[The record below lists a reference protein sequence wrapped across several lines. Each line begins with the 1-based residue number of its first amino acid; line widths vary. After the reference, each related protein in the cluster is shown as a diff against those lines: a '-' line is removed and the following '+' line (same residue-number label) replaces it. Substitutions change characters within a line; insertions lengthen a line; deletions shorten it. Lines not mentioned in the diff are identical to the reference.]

1 MKSKIQRSLVLIL
14 FVTLF
19 LFYAILAVI
28 LYNRNMSILE
38 DEVRQEA
45 KYIQAAIN
53 ISGTDYLEQMAGCR
67 IRWAERCI
75 IMLSFWMTVLSS
87 GLQDLWTG

>member
-28 LYNRNMSILE
+28 LYNRIMSILE
-38 DEVRQEA
+38 DEVRPEA
-45 KYIQAAIN
+45 K
-53 ISGTDYLEQMAGCR
+53 
-67 IRWAERCI
+67 
-75 IMLSFWMTVLSS
+75 
-87 GLQDLWTG
+87 